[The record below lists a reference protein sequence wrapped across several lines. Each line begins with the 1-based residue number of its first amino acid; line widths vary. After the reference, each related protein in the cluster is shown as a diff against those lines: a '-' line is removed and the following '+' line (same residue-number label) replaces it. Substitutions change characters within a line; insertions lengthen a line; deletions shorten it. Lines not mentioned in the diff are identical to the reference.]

1 MNNSTLIRDQKSEY
15 CNNKILKTENVAEE
29 DLTTVGF
36 GTILIIIGLIIVGT
50 SGIWLIARRRKERT
64 EEASSLS
71 AVSMKIISNR

>member
-1 MNNSTLIRDQKSEY
+1 M
-15 CNNKILKTENVAEE
+15 
-29 DLTTVGF
+29 TTVGF

-71 AVSMKIISNR
+71 EVSMKIISNR